1 MLTFEFR
8 SNGIVSIMSVKTDGG
23 KFEEIEGQ
31 YFVKKGDK
39 EKHKGRVVDR
49 KRPNTKVK
57 RTFLSA
63 HRRTPLQ
70 IYDEACRAEMEAE
83 GVPKELWDEEI
94 IKRWAGLS
102 KEEKDEYNQK
112 AKYHGGILP
121 GEVKNETKDIPLPAL
136 KKFALEVAP
145 DLKQKKPYLSLQQ
158 NVGPNLLVLT
168 VILVFTERSAQ
179 QDHHRE
185 VAEADGGAAERLQS
199 SGRAASS
206 LLTVRASS
214 TSLVLMLVQN
224 K

>member
-1 MLTFEFR
+1 
-8 SNGIVSIMSVKTDGG
+8 MSVKTDGG

-31 YFVKKGDK
+31 YFIKKGDK

-83 GVPKELWDEEI
+83 GVPKDLWDEEI

-102 KEEKDEYNQK
+102 KEKKDEFNQK
-112 AKYHGGILP
+112 AKYPGGVLP
-121 GEVKNETKDIPLPAL
+121 GEKKKETKDIPLPAL

-145 DLKQKKPYLSLQQ
+145 DLKQKKPHLSLIQ
-158 NVGPNLLVLT
+158 NVGP
-168 VILVFTERSAQ
+168 
-179 QDHHRE
+179 D
-185 VAEADGGAAERLQS
+185 
-199 SGRAASS
+199 
-206 LLTVRASS
+206 
-214 TSLVLMLVQN
+214 SLVLMIIFSYREVSSTGSS
-224 K
+224 